1 MSDDFQK
8 GPLCH
13 RKPDIDYPCQWE
25 YKVIGTDREQL
36 EQIIKHACNPVI
48 PEIVLSNVSSSGK
61 YYSLNATLIVDSEEM
76 RNAIFELLQKHPS
89 VKMVI

>member
-13 RKPDIDYPCQWE
+13 RKPDINYPCQWE
-25 YKVIGTDREQL
+25 YKVIGTDREQ
-36 EQIIKHACNPVI
+36 IIKQACNPAV
-48 PEIVLSNVSSSGK
+48 PEIVLSNVRSSGN

-76 RNAIFELLQKHPS
+76 RNSIFELLQKHPS